1 MPKYPQLNI
10 RVDEEFLKRL
20 DAWRR
25 EQPDLPTRTEALR
38 RIADQVL
45 IAAAPKTT
53 KRAKRKAESK

>member
-1 MPKYPQLNI
+1 MSKYPQLNI

-20 DAWRR
+20 DDWRR

-45 IAAAPKTT
+45 AAAPP
-53 KRAKRKAESK
+53 KRAKRRGAG